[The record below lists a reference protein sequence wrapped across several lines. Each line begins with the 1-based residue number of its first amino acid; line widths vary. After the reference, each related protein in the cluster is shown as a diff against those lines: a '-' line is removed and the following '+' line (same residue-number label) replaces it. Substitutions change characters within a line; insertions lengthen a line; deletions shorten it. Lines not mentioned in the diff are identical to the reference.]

1 MINKIK
7 TKMDYIKD
15 DYMEYFEIFHKE
27 EFDDKDGKEK
37 DDPTRVKI
45 EYITHEAIKEK
56 LKKNFPNLND
66 TESSELI
73 KKIQQK
79 TQDKVSKEEY
89 ESFFKK
95 IYKIRDTE
103 FQKETFNILDRSN
116 NGKIS
121 PEALYHIF
129 QSLGNY
135 MPYEKI
141 IETIKNIKESQGQES
156 DDSFLYFKDFQYVID
171 KNRARKEK
179 LKKSKEKK

>member
-1 MINKIK
+1 
-7 TKMDYIKD
+7 MDSLKD
-15 DYMEYFEIFHKE
+15 DYMEFFEEKHIE
-27 EFDDKDGKEK
+27 EKDDKDK
-37 DDPTRVKI
+37 DDPTKVKT
-45 EYITHEAIKEK
+45 EYITHELIKDK

-79 TQDKVSKEEY
+79 TQDKVSREEY

-95 IYKIRDTE
+95 IYKIRDAE
-103 FQKETFNILDRSN
+103 FQKETFNILDRNS

-135 MPYEKI
+135 MPFDKI
-141 IETIKNIKESQGQES
+141 IETIKNIKESNGQES

-179 LKKSKEKK
+179 LKQQKQKK